1 MKTSDK
7 DIKRLTRSLLKEGM
21 AEPSSDLS
29 RLIMERIMQ
38 ESPLE
43 VPVINKA
50 KSRFDIS
57 PYMIF
62 GILIAYLL
70 LFVGLILFL
79 NQQPDSIE
87 SALHGIKEKL
97 PYLLTLATIAGSL
110 IFYTTLDKIVT
121 LRF

>member
-7 DIKRLTRSLLKEGM
+7 DINRLTHNLLKEGM
-21 AEPSSDLS
+21 VEPSSDLS

-43 VPVINKA
+43 VPEVKKA
-50 KSRFDIS
+50 KIRFDIS

-70 LFVGLILFL
+70 LFVGIVLFL
-79 NQQPDSIE
+79 NQQPGSIE
-87 SALHGIKEKL
+87 NALHGIKEKL
-97 PYLLTLATIAGSL
+97 PYLLTLAAIAGSL
-110 IFYTTLDKIVT
+110 IFYTTLDKILA